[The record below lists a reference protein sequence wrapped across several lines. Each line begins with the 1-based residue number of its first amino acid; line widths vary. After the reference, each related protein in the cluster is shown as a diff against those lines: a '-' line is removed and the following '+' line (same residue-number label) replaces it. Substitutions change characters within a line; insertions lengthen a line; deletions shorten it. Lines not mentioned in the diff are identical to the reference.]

1 MNARVFAALGA
12 LLCGFA
18 VAFAAM
24 GAHAHD
30 AEAGRRLSIAAAFF
44 FGHGLALIELRARAG
59 RLALAARALLLAGV
73 LLFAGSLVGAAL
85 LATPTS
91 LAPLGGTL
99 LMLGWLLAAV
109 DFLRKD

>member
-1 MNARVFAALGA
+1 MREGA
-12 LLCGFA
+12 LARYARFA
-18 VAFAAM
+18 
-24 GAHAHD
+24 
-30 AEAGRRLSIAAAFF
+30 
-44 FGHGLALIELRARAG
+44 
-59 RLALAARALLLAGV
+59 LLAGV